1 MPEVEKPKAD
11 AGTEKAKPPAGKHK
25 HGALFPFAIISVTY
39 LLFTV
44 TDGALRMI
52 VLLHAYQKSF
62 SAMQVATM
70 FTLYETAGVVTN
82 LAAGFAGAKWGIRF
96 TLVIGLLLQLVTYGM
111 LYGWQD
117 GWDQGTAILYV
128 TISQMFGG
136 IAKDLT
142 KLGGKTVTKLV
153 TPEEKTS
160 QLFKL
165 VSALTGWKNSLK
177 GVGYFLGSALLLWS
191 YEAALAA
198 MMALVALALPF
209 AIFGLDA
216 SLGTAKKNNAT

>member
-1 MPEVEKPKAD
+1 MR
-11 AGTEKAKPPAGKHK
+11 
-25 HGALFPFAIISVTY
+25 
-39 LLFTV
+39 
-44 TDGALRMI
+44 DGCR
-52 VLLHAYQKSF
+52 
-62 SAMQVATM
+62 
-70 FTLYETAGVVTN
+70 
-82 LAAGFAGAKWGIRF
+82 
-96 TLVIGLLLQLVTYGM
+96 GLLLQLLAYG
-111 LYGWQD
+111 LLF
-117 GWDQGTAILYV
+117 GWDDSWDQSTAIAYV
-128 TISQMFGG
+128 TVAQLFAGV
-136 IAKDLT
+136 AKDLT

-153 TPEEKTS
+153 TPAEKST

-165 VSALTGWKNSLK
+165 VSGLTGWKNSLK

>member
-1 MPEVEKPKAD
+1 
-11 AGTEKAKPPAGKHK
+11 
-25 HGALFPFAIISVTY
+25 
-39 LLFTV
+39 
-44 TDGALRMI
+44 
-52 VLLHAYQKSF
+52 
-62 SAMQVATM
+62 
-70 FTLYETAGVVTN
+70 
-82 LAAGFAGAKWGIRF
+82 
-96 TLVIGLLLQLVTYGM
+96 
-111 LYGWQD
+111 
-117 GWDQGTAILYV
+117 
-128 TISQMFGG
+128 MFGG

-177 GVGYFLGSALLLWS
+177 GVGYFLDSALLLWS

-216 SLGTAKKNNAT
+216 SLGTAKKKNAT